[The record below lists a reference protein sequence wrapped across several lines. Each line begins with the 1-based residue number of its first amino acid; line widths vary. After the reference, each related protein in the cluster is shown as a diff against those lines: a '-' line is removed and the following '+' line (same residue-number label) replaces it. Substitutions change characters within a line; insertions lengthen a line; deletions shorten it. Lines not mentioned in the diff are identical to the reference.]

1 MQSPECHRSTTPCRR
16 EQHLSRTADPHGIY
30 FHIDAHRSAASL
42 AGLIAETP
50 VVLGAFNDVVHQDPI
65 RQLDLHIRAK
75 DIGREIILVWTAI
88 DHIGLTGKVI
98 TSDILLGKVVR
109 TTRINPV

>member
-1 MQSPECHRSTTPCRR
+1 M
-16 EQHLSRTADPHGIY
+16 
-30 FHIDAHRSAASL
+30 
-42 AGLIAETP
+42 
-50 VVLGAFNDVVHQDPI
+50 
-65 RQLDLHIRAK
+65 DLHIRAK

-88 DHIGLTGKVI
+88 DYIGLTGKVI